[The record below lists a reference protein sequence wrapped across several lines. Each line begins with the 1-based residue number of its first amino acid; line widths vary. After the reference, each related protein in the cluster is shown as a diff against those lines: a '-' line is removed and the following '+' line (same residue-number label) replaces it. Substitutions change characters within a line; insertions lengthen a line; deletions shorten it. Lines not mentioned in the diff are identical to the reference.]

1 RIFACKG
8 TRNIES
14 MNHSNRVL
22 KRSGKTTRDMS
33 LVSLRKEAAV
43 MSLWLLRMPMR
54 ETVLHQFG
62 ALPT

>member
-1 RIFACKG
+1 
-8 TRNIES
+8 

-22 KRSGKTTRDMS
+22 KRSGKTTRDTS

-43 MSLWLLRMPMR
+43 MSLWLLRIPMR
-54 ETVLHQFG
+54 ESVLHQFS

>member
-1 RIFACKG
+1 
-8 TRNIES
+8 